1 MKRARLVFDK
11 FKVNLNPSEL
21 IDTRYKVF
29 FSSYEAS
36 AKVKNK
42 FSSLPRQQYNEVK
55 VNKRL

>member
-1 MKRARLVFDK
+1 MHE
-11 FKVNLNPSEL
+11 FKKTVELNPSEL
-21 IDTRYKVF
+21 TDTKYQVF

-55 VNKRL
+55 VNKIL